1 MVKEIVAKR
10 YAKAL
15 FQVYSPDQLNENL
28 KRTLLILQSVAQAF
42 KEHDSLKN
50 VMLNPGIDREIKIQ
64 ILKGILEKMQASGPV
79 VRFLEYLVRKNRFR
93 YLAQITQAFGVL
105 VGEFQGM
112 ITVPIGTAKEL
123 SQQEQE
129 TVRQGIESVT
139 GRKVQVQWSFNPS
152 LIGGMVVQVGEAVV
166 DGSIFGQLQAIRRK
180 LMEA

>member
-1 MVKEIVAKR
+1 M
-10 YAKAL
+10 
-15 FQVYSPDQLNENL
+15 
-28 KRTLLILQSVAQAF
+28 
-42 KEHDSLKN
+42 
-50 VMLNPGIDREIKIQ
+50 
-64 ILKGILEKMQASGPV
+64 
-79 VRFLEYLVRKNRFR
+79 RFLEYLVRKNRFR

-112 ITVPIGTAKEL
+112 ITVPISTVKEL